1 MEVPMKQLFLFAVVV
16 CLIAMILPTCA
27 PAPNP
32 EPEPTPEP
40 EFDQAAE
47 EAAIRSAVEEIFA
60 SFNRR
65 DLEAYGELWEDGYFD
80 FTGASSREQNK
91 KWAEEAFANYKDIQA
106 EQIKEIGI
114 DFLKPDVAIQRRAM
128 TFTSSSG
135 PDGKPVPTFYGL
147 RSSVF
152 MKKNGKW
159 IVVAQFGRPMTE
171 EEIKQLSKQG

>member
-1 MEVPMKQLFLFAVVV
+1 MESFVSSQCYCRLAPLLQSLNRNVLLSLRLTRRLRRLLF
-16 CLIAMILPTCA
+16 
-27 PAPNP
+27 
-32 EPEPTPEP
+32 E
-40 EFDQAAE
+40 
-47 EAAIRSAVEEIFA
+47 SAVDGIFA

-65 DLEAYGELWEDGYFD
+65 DLEAYGEFWADSSLD
-80 FTGASSREQNK
+80 FTGAFSREQER

-135 PDGKPVPTFYGL
+135 PDGKPVPPVYGL

-159 IVVAQFGRPMTE
+159 IVVAQFGRQMTE
-171 EEIKQLSKQG
+171 EEIKQLTE